1 MRSLLVPLAAVL
13 VLAAAGCGGHAQS
26 EGGASPLASSEAS
39 SAPSAAPESSASA
52 LAASATPEA
61 TPTPGV
67 TPTPEPTPTPDLN
80 LLSWTNGAVV
90 RAYPQPLA
98 SAGQDVN
105 RIAEKGVSYPT
116 GAAGP
121 FVYVFELPGPAAI
134 TGFTADLPQ
143 AEPSTAPANV
153 TFAVSNT
160 SATSG
165 FTNVGTIT
173 AIASPGPQSLPAS
186 VTGRWIQITNNGS
199 GFNGVGALGTVAPL
213 PTAAS
218 LSGGIY
224 VEVDS
229 MPGKDGAFNPVPSD
243 SSPWYRRFTTFGD
256 GTTAVR
262 CFDGHLGDAYPG
274 QLDGRVWTFHDDKQL
289 GRAFVNDDASL
300 IVGEFDG
307 SPMYLARTDKRP
319 KFCTQFTTNTGSGP
333 HGVLVLD
340 GGSSGFWPLDQNA
353 LPGYSYERKNAGF
366 LDATALAGKELVIL
380 NGVCDSSRFLS
391 KGQGDGLLQ
400 WVSDGHKLLI
410 IDADECSKS
419 VYDFIP
425 YQFTTSN
432 PGARGASGKRLII
445 VENDSLGSNDKTDT
459 AHYLDTQ
466 AWVNDTNNQLGDANT
481 VTSTDPHWCGHLFGT
496 NADNVN
502 GFMEM
507 YAQHGKG
514 TIIYAGFDTDDSTKP
529 PYDRLRTLEFLLPV
543 PNDLAC
549 TQKVAGGFVIQ
560 PSQEGTFTAG
570 TAATQTFSME
580 LLANQGWKG
589 HVTATTTGDFPAT
602 VTPNDFD
609 VSGGTEPL
617 KVAVSIP
624 ASAKPGAY
632 TVTVTGDSGAGGTT
646 ASASITFT
654 GTAPIKKAVIQK
666 HQRIRIY
673 GIHFDYDSAHIQPRS
688 EPVIADIAA
697 LMKANPT
704 WHFEVSGHTD
714 SDGGAAYNLN
724 LSQRRAQSVVND
736 LVSRYHIA
744 RSRLV
749 AKGYGLTRPVASNA
763 TDAGKALNRRV
774 ELERLQ

>member
-1 MRSLLVPLAAVL
+1 MRSLLLPLAAAI
-13 VLAAAGCGGHAQS
+13 VLAAAGCGGQAQS
-26 EGGASPLASSEAS
+26 EGGASPVASSEAS
-39 SAPSAAPESSASA
+39 GAAAAPSEASPSAQGASAAPEASAS
-52 LAASATPEA
+52 
-61 TPTPGV
+61 PGG

-105 RIAEKGVSYPT
+105 RIAEHGVDYPS

-121 FVYVFELPGPAAI
+121 FVYVYELPGPTAI
-134 TGFTADLPQ
+134 TSFTADLPAAQ
-143 AEPSTAPANV
+143 PSTAPASV
-153 TFAVSNT
+153 AFAVSTT

-165 FTNVGTIT
+165 FSNVGTLT
-173 AIASPGPQSLPAS
+173 ATATRGPLSLPAS
-186 VTGRWIQITNNGS
+186 VTARWIQVTSNGP
-199 GFNGVGALGTVAPL
+199 GFNGIGALGTVGPL
-213 PTAAS
+213 PAAVS
-218 LSGGIY
+218 LGGAIY
-224 VEVDS
+224 VELDG
-229 MPGKDGAFNPVPSD
+229 MPGKNGAFNPIPTD
-243 SSPWYRRFTTFGD
+243 TSPWYRRFTTFND
-256 GTTAVR
+256 GATAVR

-274 QLDGRVWTFHDDKQL
+274 QLDGRIWTFHNDKQL
-289 GRAFVNDDASL
+289 GRAFVNDDASM

-307 SPMYLARTDKRP
+307 NPIYLARTDKTP
-319 KFCTQFTTNTGSGP
+319 KFCTPFTAKTGSGP
-333 HGVLVLD
+333 HNVLVLD
-340 GGSSGFWPLDQNA
+340 GGTAGFWPLSDNS
-353 LPGYSYERKNAGF
+353 LPGYSYERMNAGM
-366 LDATALAGKELVIL
+366 LDAAALAGKEMVIL
-380 NGVCDSSRFLS
+380 NGACDSSNFLG

-400 WVSDGHKLLI
+400 WVNDGHKLLI
-410 IDADECSKS
+410 VDADECSKS
-419 VYDFIP
+419 AYDFIP

-432 PGARGASGKRLII
+432 PGARGASGKRLIL
-445 VENDSLGSNDKTDT
+445 VENDSLGSSDKTDA

-507 YAQHGKG
+507 YATYGKG
-514 TIIYAGFDTDDSTKP
+514 TIVYAGFDTDDSAKP

-549 TQKVAGGFVIQ
+549 TQKVAGAFVIQ
-560 PSQEGTFTAG
+560 PSQEGAFTAG
-570 TAATQTFSME
+570 TAATQSYSME

-589 HVTATTTGDFPAT
+589 HITIAAAGDFPAT
-602 VTPNDFD
+602 VMPNAFD
-609 VSGGTEPL
+609 VTGGTQPL
-617 KVAVSIP
+617 KVSVSIP

-632 TVTVTGDSGAGGTT
+632 TVTVIGDNGAGTT
-646 ASASITFT
+646 AQASITFT
-654 GTAPIKKAVIQK
+654 GTAPLKKAVIQK

-688 EPVIADIAA
+688 EPVIADIAV

-736 LVSRYHIA
+736 LVTRYQIA

-749 AKGYGLTRPVASNA
+749 AKGYGLSRPVASNA

>member
-1 MRSLLVPLAAVL
+1 MRLLLVPLAAAI

-39 SAPSAAPESSASA
+39 AAPSPSPEASASQEAASAAPEGSAS
-52 LAASATPEA
+52 PGG
-61 TPTPGV
+61 TPTPQ
-67 TPTPEPTPTPDLN
+67 PTPTPDLN
-80 LLSWTNGAVV
+80 LLSWTNGAIV
-90 RAYPQPLA
+90 RSYPQPLA
-98 SAGQDVN
+98 SVGQDVN
-105 RIAEKGVSYPT
+105 RIAEHGVDYPT

-121 FVYVFELPGPAAI
+121 FVYVYELPGPAAI
-134 TGFTADLPQ
+134 TGFTADLPA
-143 AEPSTAPANV
+143 AEPSAAPASL
-153 TFAVSNT
+153 TFAVSN
-160 SATSG
+160 AGPTSG

-173 AIASPGPQSLPAS
+173 ATASPGPLSLPAS
-186 VTGRWIQITNNGS
+186 VTGRWIQITSNGR
-199 GFNGVGALGTVAPL
+199 GFNKIGALGTVAPL
-213 PTAAS
+213 PADVS
-218 LSGGIY
+218 LSGAIY
-224 VEVDS
+224 VEIDG
-229 MPGKDGAFNPVPSD
+229 MPAKNGAFNPVPTD
-243 SSPWYRRFTTFGD
+243 TSPWYRRFTTFGA
-256 GTTAVR
+256 GATAVR

-274 QLDGRVWTFHDDKQL
+274 DLDGRVWTFHNQKQL
-289 GRAFVNDDASL
+289 GRAFVNDDASM

-307 SPMYLARTDKRP
+307 SPIYLARTDKTP
-319 KFCTQFTTNTGSGP
+319 KFCTPFTGKTGSGP
-333 HGVLVLD
+333 HNVLVLD
-340 GGSSGFWPLDQNA
+340 SGNQAGFWPLTQNG
-353 LPGYSYERKNAGF
+353 LPGYTYERMDAGM
-366 LDATALAGKELVIL
+366 LDAPALAGKELVII
-380 NGVCDSSRFLS
+380 NGVCDSSNYFG

-445 VENDSLGSNDKTDT
+445 VENDSLGTNDKTDT

-529 PYDRLRTLEFLLPV
+529 GYDRLRTLEFLLPI

-560 PSQEGTFTAG
+560 PNQEGTFTAG
-570 TAATQTFSME
+570 TAATQNFSME

-589 HVTATTTGDFPAT
+589 HVAIATAGDFPAT

-609 VSGGTEPL
+609 VSGGTQPL

-624 ASAKPGAY
+624 ASAKAGAY
-632 TVTVTGDSGAGGTT
+632 TVTVTGDNGAGTT
-646 ASASITFT
+646 AQASITFT
-654 GTAPIKKAVIQK
+654 GTAPLKKAVIQK

-688 EPVIADIAA
+688 EPVIADIAT

-736 LVSRYHIA
+736 LVTRYHIA